1 MKLPLSLPKK
11 RSIFKSRVV
20 QEDSCKKRATYNHK
34 WHSSTDEKEV
44 DEILS
49 KKASS
54 SQSSGASTDKS
65 PSLFDDFDFDG
76 SSVSSLRR
84 VQSWSAQP
92 SNSVLPSLDSTSE
105 PGSQVTS
112 VKCHKSAK
120 EYYTV
125 VKNVKKLHQLQESGE
140 FQEFNDD
147 VEYFLDALR
156 SSNSA
161 STRCLAA
168 LNLAQKCMVPA
179 FRMHLRAHAT
189 VCKFF
194 RALQDA
200 HEHP

>member
-20 QEDSCKKRATYNHK
+20 QEDGCKKRATYNHK

-49 KKASS
+49 KKPSS

-92 SNSVLPSLDSTSE
+92 FNSVLPSLDSTFD

-112 VKCHKSAK
+112 VKCNKSAK
-120 EYYTV
+120 EV
-125 VKNVKKLHQLQESGE
+125 
-140 FQEFNDD
+140 
-147 VEYFLDALR
+147 
-156 SSNSA
+156 
-161 STRCLAA
+161 
-168 LNLAQKCMVPA
+168 
-179 FRMHLRAHAT
+179 
-189 VCKFF
+189 
-194 RALQDA
+194 
-200 HEHP
+200 